1 MSSKTLPSGSLK
13 THQFTESVFREIT
26 RLAVAHNAINLGPG
40 LPDSLYPQQLVE
52 AAMES
57 LRQNIHQYAIIF
69 GDRMLREAIAEH
81 QLKMRGVRVD
91 PETQV
96 TVTCGATEAIV
107 ATMMAHID
115 PGDEVIVFEP
125 FYESYQPN
133 AILCGAVPRIVSLT
147 PPSWRFDERDLE
159 KAFNN
164 KTRAVIINSPQNP
177 TGTVFNRDELQA
189 IARLCQKW
197 GVIAITDEIYEH
209 ILYDG
214 AEHISIASL
223 PGMEELAVSTHSLSK
238 TFSVTGW
245 RVGWA
250 LASPRMTTP
259 IRKVHD
265 YLTAGAP
272 APLQRAA
279 AAALK
284 LDKDYYANLS
294 REYSLRRDRLL
305 ETLTHVGMPYF
316 KPLGAYYVLADI
328 SGFGFENDV
337 QFTKNLIERVGVA
350 AVPASTFFQLGS
362 SVGKNF
368 VRFCFARRPDML
380 EEACNRLME
389 GDLHS
394 R

>member
-1 MSSKTLPSGSLK
+1 MSTQTLQPGSLK

-26 RLAVAHNAINLGPG
+26 RLAVVHNAVNLGPG
-40 LPDSLYPQQLVE
+40 LPDSLYPQQLID
-52 AAMES
+52 AAIES

-69 GDRMLREAIAEH
+69 GDRLLREAVAEH
-81 QLKMRGVRVD
+81 MLQMRGVTVD

-107 ATMMAHID
+107 ATMMAHIN

-133 AILCGAVPRIVSLT
+133 AILCGAVPKIVPLN
-147 PPSWRFDERDLE
+147 PPSWRFDEKDLE

-164 KTRAVIINSPQNP
+164 KTRAIIINSPQNP
-177 TGTVFNRDELQA
+177 TGTVFNREELEA

-197 GVIAITDEIYEH
+197 NVIAITDEIYEH

-250 LASPRMTTP
+250 IASPAMTTP

-265 YLTAGAP
+265 YLTAGTA

-284 LDKDYYANLS
+284 LDREYYANLS

-305 ETLTHVGMPYF
+305 ATLTHVGVPHF
-316 KPLGAYYVLADI
+316 KPRGAYYVLADI
-328 SGFGFENDV
+328 SGFGFDNDV
-337 QFTKNLIERVGVA
+337 QFTKNLIEHVGVA
-350 AVPASTFFQLGS
+350 AVPASTFFRPGS
-362 SVGKNF
+362 EVGKKF
-368 VRFCFARRPDML
+368 VRFCFARRPEML
-380 EEACNRLME
+380 EEACERLMR
-389 GDLHS
+389 GKLGK
-394 R
+394 